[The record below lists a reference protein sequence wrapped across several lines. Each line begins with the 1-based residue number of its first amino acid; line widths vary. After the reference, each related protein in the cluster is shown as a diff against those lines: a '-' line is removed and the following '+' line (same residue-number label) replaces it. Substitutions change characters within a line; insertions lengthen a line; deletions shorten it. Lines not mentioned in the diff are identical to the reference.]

1 MPSRKLSFKNSR
13 IGTIERE
20 YRQSRTN
27 PKLVDLKIKIKHSL
41 SQILVQNQQIFN
53 LLSSVTMDILI
64 GSGVTQLDTIALLNQ
79 TLTLIWVE
87 ENAI

>member
-27 PKLVDLKIKIKHSL
+27 PKLVDLRIKINHSL

-64 GSGVTQLDTIALLNQ
+64 GSGVTQLDTIDHLNQ